1 MYLTRTLESTILSA
15 VQDFPVVLLTGPR
28 QSGKTTT
35 LTRLLGSTYQY
46 ISLDTPDQRLI
57 TTNDPRGFLDACD
70 SRVILDEVQNVP
82 ELLPYIRERVDSNRS
97 TNGQFVLSGSQNL
110 LLNQH
115 VSESL
120 AGRVAVLQLLPLSRR
135 EVEGQPN
142 LSLPWQSEREG
153 METKRDSDQWAT
165 WIRGSYPEIVADQTQ
180 DPYLWFASYLQ
191 TYLERDVRTLRQVG
205 TLTEFQM
212 FIQILASRSGSLIN
226 YSDIARE
233 LGIAVNTVK
242 AWISVLEATFQI
254 FIVRPYFANIGKRLV
269 KTPKIYFLDAGMLCH
284 LTGLRN
290 PEHARL
296 GPLGG
301 AIFETLVLT
310 ELIKTYTHQGL
321 RPRIYFWRTSS
332 GQEVDFIVE
341 QGAKL
346 IPIETKSSSTIQP
359 KMGKS
364 ISMFQKDLGESTL
377 AGYVVHPGNTHGFLA
392 KNVRTMS
399 YSML

>member
-1 MYLTRTLESTILSA
+1 M
-15 VQDFPVVLLTGPR
+15 VLLTGPR

-35 LTRLLGSTYQY
+35 LTRLLGGTYQY
-46 ISLDTPDQRLI
+46 ISLDTPDQRQI
-57 TTNDPRGFLDACD
+57 ATNDPRGFLDSCE
-70 SRVILDEVQNVP
+70 SRVFIDEVQNAP
-82 ELLPYIRERVDSNRS
+82 ELLPYIKERVDLNRS
-97 TNGQFVLSGSQNL
+97 VNGQFVLSGSQNL

-142 LSLPWQSEREG
+142 LTLPWQSERNG
-153 METKRDSDQWAT
+153 IKTKSDSDQWAT
-165 WIRGSYPEIVADQTQ
+165 WIRGSYPEIIADKTQ

-212 FIQILASRSGSLIN
+212 FIQVLASRSGSLIN
-226 YSDIARE
+226 YSHISRE

-242 AWISVLEATFQI
+242 AWISILEATFQI

-269 KTPKIYFLDAGMLCH
+269 KTPKIYFLDVGMMCH
-284 LTGLRN
+284 LTGLRD

-296 GPLGG
+296 GPLGR

-321 RPRIYFWRTSS
+321 HPRIYFWRTSA

-341 QGAKL
+341 QGARL
-346 IPIETKSSSTIQP
+346 IPIEIKLSSTIQP
-359 KMGKS
+359 KMAKTIGT
-364 ISMFQKDLGESTL
+364 FQKDLGESTS
-377 AGYVVHPGNTHGFLA
+377 AGYVVHPGNTHGFLV
-392 KNVRTMS
+392 KNVS
-399 YSML
+399 ALPYSML